1 MNRSKTLV
9 LALALQLLSLLLLTQ
24 EWVAVSMAGEKGS
37 VSLGNFDGATT
48 YPVAMPLSLFALA
61 AIVVSA
67 ISQRFTRISA
77 MALAAISNASALAI
91 ILSQVITKSISALD
105 PQLDRLTGI
114 ANTHG
119 IKDVTVS
126 IATAPWMWATTVAAA
141 AIWLVFGLVWQKKW
155 QRQEKTDRYA
165 TAKPSKK
172 KSADTSTIEIWD
184 SQRD

>member
-1 MNRSKTLV
+1 MSKSKTLA
-9 LALALQLLSLLLLTQ
+9 LALALQLLSLLLLAQ
-24 EWVAVSMAGEKGS
+24 EWVDVAMAGEKGS

-48 YPVAMPLSLFALA
+48 YPVAMPLSLFAVA
-61 AIVVSA
+61 AILVSA

-77 MALAAISNASALAI
+77 MSLAAISNASALAI
-91 ILSQVITKSISALD
+91 ISSQVTTKSISALD

-119 IKDVTVS
+119 INDVTVS
-126 IATAPWMWATTVAAA
+126 MATAPWMWAATVAVA
-141 AIWLVFGLVWQKKW
+141 AIWLGFGLVWQKKW
-155 QRQEKTDRYA
+155 QWQEKTDRYA
-165 TAKPSKK
+165 TGKPSKK

>member
-1 MNRSKTLV
+1 
-9 LALALQLLSLLLLTQ
+9 
-24 EWVAVSMAGEKGS
+24 
-37 VSLGNFDGATT
+37 
-48 YPVAMPLSLFALA
+48 MPLSLFALA

-67 ISQRFTRISA
+67 ISQRLTRISA
-77 MALAAISNASALAI
+77 MSLAAISNASALAI
-91 ILSQVITKSISALD
+91 ILSQVTTKSISALD

-126 IATAPWMWATTVAAA
+126 IATAPWMWAATVAVA
-141 AIWLVFGLVWQKKW
+141 AIWLGSGLVWQKKW

>member
-1 MNRSKTLV
+1 MNKSKTLA

-77 MALAAISNASALAI
+77 MTLAAIANAGALAI
-91 ILSQVITKSISALD
+91 VLSQVATKSISALD

-119 IKDVTVS
+119 IKDLTVS
-126 IATAPWMWATTVAAA
+126 IASAPWLWAATVAVA
-141 AIWLVFGLVWQKKW
+141 AIWLMFGLVWQQKW
-155 QRQEKTDRYA
+155 QSKEKTDRY
-165 TAKPSKK
+165 TTGKPSRK
-172 KSADTSTIEIWD
+172 KSADISTIEIWD
-184 SQRD
+184 NQRD